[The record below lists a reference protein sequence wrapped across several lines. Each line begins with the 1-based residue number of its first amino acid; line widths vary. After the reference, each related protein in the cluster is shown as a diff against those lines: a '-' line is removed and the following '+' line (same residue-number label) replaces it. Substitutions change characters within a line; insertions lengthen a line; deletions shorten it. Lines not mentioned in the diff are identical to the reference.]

1 MSSPVSP
8 NGKPVAAKT
17 PMKNIENVYNKTPI
31 STLQEYCQKLGKTPQ
46 YDLTATEGRAH
57 QPQFVFT
64 CRVGDVF
71 ASGQGGS
78 KKTAKHAAAEAVLKV
93 LTEDLVPKGNPPAC
107 QDLQIVATHHEVQ
120 KADETNPVGS
130 LQELVVA
137 RGWRLP
143 EYDLA
148 IENGP
153 AHKKEF
159 VIRCTVENM
168 QQFGTGSA
176 KKHAKRLAAM
186 NMYNFIINLP
196 PDAKENVTSS
206 SREAKSKTQF
216 HELQNS
222 ESEDI
227 AIDEETEKVDDPRDQ
242 LELIGKKSSFEVIYH
257 FIHTQTKLNQFQC
270 FVQLTTK
277 PPVVREGVGA
287 TMEEAN
293 KSGARS
299 CIEHLKIFAPVA
311 SSSS

>member
-1 MSSPVSP
+1 MS
-8 NGKPVAAKT
+8 GKST
-17 PMKNIENVYNKTPI
+17 PTKSVDSNAYNKTPI

-64 CRVGDVF
+64 CRVGDIC

-78 KKTAKHAAAEAVLKV
+78 KKLAKHGAAEAVLKV

-107 QDLQIVATHHEVQ
+107 QDLQVVAPIQDQQ

-168 QQFGTGSA
+168 NEFGTGSA
-176 KKHAKRLAAM
+176 KKHAKQLAAM
-186 NMYNFIINLP
+186 NLYNYIINLP
-196 PDAKENVTSS
+196 PDTKENVTSN
-206 SREAKSKTQF
+206 SRKSKNKAYF

-222 ESEDI
+222 ESNPIEI
-227 AIDEETEKVDDPRDQ
+227 EEKAEAISDPREQ
-242 LELIGKKSSFEVIYH
+242 LEMIGKKSSFETIYH
-257 FIHTQTKLNQFQC
+257 NVHTKTKSEQYQC

-277 PPVVREGVGA
+277 PPVIKNGMGK
-287 TMEEAN
+287 TMEEAHID
-293 KSGARS
+293 GAQLALK
-299 CIEHLKIFAPVA
+299 HLRIFV
-311 SSSS
+311 